1 MDWTSPEQTIYL
13 RVPLSTSAA
22 PHGDPQ
28 PLQPEDPFIE
38 YEYPLARRTIP
49 YPPLDLVEYLSPV
62 KLHLPGHLVS
72 QQPTLSGAQL
82 RGSSS
87 QRYGRNLSVFA
98 LRL

>member
-1 MDWTSPEQTIYL
+1 MDWTSSEQTIYL

-22 PHGDPQ
+22 PHGDSQ

-38 YEYPLARRTIP
+38 YKYPLARRTIP
-49 YPPLDLVEYLSPV
+49 YPPLDFMEYLSPV

-87 QRYGRNLSVFA
+87 Q
-98 LRL
+98 